1 MSPRDTPR
9 RLVSSILDRLLDDPA
24 RSATSTSS
32 MGEGQDLRELMLNVG
47 RDLEDL
53 LNTRRRCLP
62 CPPGYP
68 ELQRSLIE
76 YGIPDF
82 TGLNMSLPIEREQ
95 TRQAIERAIKSFEP
109 RLTNVV
115 VTMQPNLDAADRRLR
130 LRISGVLR
138 TEPVPERVVFDS
150 EIEPSTAAVEVT
162 AVS

>member
-1 MSPRDTPR
+1 
-9 RLVSSILDRLLDDPA
+9 LVSSLLDRLIDDPA
-24 RSATSTSS
+24 RIETASSTAE
-32 MGEGQDLRELMLNVG
+32 GEDLRGLMLNVG

-62 CPPGYP
+62 CPPGFP
-68 ELQRSLIE
+68 ELQRSLVE

-95 TRQAIERAIKSFEP
+95 TRQAIERAIKYFEP

-115 VTMQPNLDAADRRLR
+115 VTMQPNADASDRRLR
-130 LRISGVLR
+130 LRISGMLR

>member
-1 MSPRDTPR
+1 
-9 RLVSSILDRLLDDPA
+9 LVSSLLDRLIDDPVRIETA
-24 RSATSTSS
+24 SSTAD
-32 MGEGQDLRELMLNVG
+32 GEDLRELMLNVG

-62 CPPGYP
+62 CPPGFT
-68 ELQRSLIE
+68 ELQRSLVE

-82 TGLNMSLPIEREQ
+82 TGLNMSLPVEREQ
-95 TRQAIERAIKSFEP
+95 TRQTIERAIRYFEP

-115 VTMQPNLDAADRRLR
+115 VTMQPNVDASDRRLR
-130 LRISGVLR
+130 LRISAMLR